1 MKSTERTNDWMQIP
15 PVFIVGSFRTG
26 TSLLRLM
33 LSAHPN
39 VWISG
44 EGAYFYRLRDQLHL
58 EKDISPNR
66 LKELHEEILPILQSE
81 KWISLPPWEELLEWT
96 RIHGVNLRSMMTF
109 YNTWDARVLGKNKL
123 QWWGDNA
130 PYHIYAIPYFDH
142 LFPQS
147 KFIHM
152 IRDPRDIYTSIRF
165 NYKEPYELE
174 DVLNSW
180 HTSIVHGLFGEIMIG
195 PERFL
200 RLKYESLVTE
210 PQRELRK
217 VCDFLRIPFT
227 VDMLGYHK
235 SKAAI
240 ALSGLVQHGN
250 VTKPVFA
257 TSVGKFRTMLK
268 KEEIDQIHARYST
281 YLRCLGYLSESEFVD
296 ASVKR

>member
-1 MKSTERTNDWMQIP
+1 
-15 PVFIVGSFRTG
+15 
-26 TSLLRLM
+26 
-33 LSAHPN
+33 
-39 VWISG
+39 
-44 EGAYFYRLRDQLHL
+44 
-58 EKDISPNR
+58 
-66 LKELHEEILPILQSE
+66 
-81 KWISLPPWEELLEWT
+81 
-96 RIHGVNLRSMMTF
+96 MTF
-109 YNTWDARVLGKNKL
+109 YNTWDARALEKKDL
-123 QWWGDNA
+123 RWWGDNA

-165 NYKEPYELE
+165 NYKETYSLE

-210 PQRELRK
+210 PQQELRK
-217 VCDFLRIPFT
+217 VCDFLEIPFT
-227 VDMLGYHK
+227 NEMLLYYK

-257 TSVGKFRTMLK
+257 ASVGKFRTMLT
-268 KEEIDQIHARYST
+268 KEEIDQIHARYAT
-281 YLRCLGYLSESEFVD
+281 YLRCLGYLSGPEYVEAADLQIS
-296 ASVKR
+296 